1 MALFALHFILAREK
15 CSLTSI
21 YIFISQ
27 VFIERLLIRTN
38 LKLCAVILSY
48 ATGWSRSGVI

>member
-48 ATGWSRSGVI
+48 ATGWSRSGVV